1 MRLRNNYSDVSDA
14 TGEPTMTRRRGE
26 GRGWGPFSGG
36 QLTAIILGVL
46 VAIAFPVGAWAVSGT
61 TVFVTD
67 AVSGTHA
74 KVNSLGQLSV
84 AAIGSVTATATADH
98 DLLHVGRAPREQHR
112 GARDEDRDRSRH

>member
-1 MRLRNNYSDVSDA
+1 MRLRNNSSDVSDA
-14 TGEPTMTRRRGE
+14 TGEPSTARRRRE

-46 VAIAFPVGAWAVSGT
+46 AAIAFPVCAWAVSGT

-84 AAIGSVTATATADH
+84 AATGSVTATPTPPSQ
-98 DLLHVGRAPREQHR
+98 L
-112 GARDEDRDRSRH
+112 